1 VGSEGNEKANV
12 RFLSS
17 EDRVIATVLR
27 DIPRWGTVQRPL
39 ALCLLLAAAAPAA
52 AGDIPIVSLG
62 DAGPD
67 QEIPTDRSFYVR
79 GDLGASV
86 EHAQAI
92 VVRRGSPS
100 MFGTDGPSCHNLIA
114 DLGIETTLSSA
125 AVDDS
130 DDEAIY
136 VPVPRYDSG
145 IHRAFEV
152 FANSTGAVR
161 KADVLISA
169 AWQRSS
175 PDQREFKVLVPHD
188 TRFFSAGYGY
198 CLVIATTEHAQE
210 VDEATLA
217 DLVDGVASKI
227 VACGDKSSCDDDA
240 LAEYEVK
247 VARVLANTDSFKRT
261 PGQLGTITSMLEEA
275 ARVEL
280 GHAAGIV
287 EVLGHMS
294 DRFYDKTNVM
304 PPAANVVWADIA
316 TDPFAQAVANLLTH
330 DGALLP
336 QVRGPQQ
343 GVALF
348 TPDGKLQVKTLQLL
362 DDGRSIRVA
371 ASKAPTGVQAR
382 VLTATTDTLHI
393 ADGLTLYDL
402 IQLGNRRIRVSKDWI
417 TLKELGDGISQLGQ
431 EQWMPED
438 STFLVKAHAQLKRLS
453 DFVDLTTSGVTCTP
467 HTYAASEAEQTS
479 DAIRRQL
486 GDWLVCQKVDAAAIE
501 TMREQVAALI
511 AEDEAWKTAKAKVVS
526 KSRRIVTL
534 TSTAPT
540 PLRVSFASRTWLFS
554 YVTPIVGYAGVLRP
568 DESFGLFYLG
578 AQVHLDP
585 NPVDDV
591 QWKHGMTTKDLR
603 RAIALELGVA
613 PYESSFGP
621 DMRFGGPGSLP
632 PLFIGAAVHVLPY
645 TSLTFG
651 GAIVERRNSTLAQE
665 EPHTV
670 FAPYLGV
677 TLQLN
682 IPDMIRSASGPTT
695 DTAASR

>member
-1 VGSEGNEKANV
+1 
-12 RFLSS
+12 
-17 EDRVIATVLR
+17 
-27 DIPRWGTVQRPL
+27 
-39 ALCLLLAAAAPAA
+39 LLAAAPAA

-79 GDLGASV
+79 GELGNSV

-92 VVRRGSPS
+92 IIRRGSPS
-100 MFGTDGPSCHNLIA
+100 MFGDDGPSCHNLIA

-130 DDEAIY
+130 DDEEIY
-136 VPVPRYDSG
+136 IPVPRYDAG

-152 FANSTGAVR
+152 FASSTGAAR
-161 KADVLISA
+161 KSDVLVSA

-175 PDQREFKVLVPHD
+175 PEQREFKILVPHD
-188 TRFFSAGYGY
+188 SRFFSAGYGY
-198 CLVIATTEHAQE
+198 CLVIATTQHAQE

-217 DLVDGVASKI
+217 DLVDNVAAKI

-261 PGQLGTITSMLEEA
+261 PGQLGAISSMLEEA
-275 ARVEL
+275 ARIEL
-280 GHAAGIV
+280 GHSTGIV

-294 DRFYDKTNVM
+294 DRFYDKTNIM

-336 QVRGPQQ
+336 QVRGTQ

-371 ASKAPTGVQAR
+371 TSKAPTGAQAR
-382 VLTATTDTLHI
+382 VLTATTDTLPI

-402 IQLGNRRIRVSKDWI
+402 IQLGNRRIRVAKDWI
-417 TLKELGDGISQLGQ
+417 TLKELGDGISQLGL

-453 DFVDLTTSGVTCTP
+453 DFVDLSTSGVTCTP
-467 HTYAASEAEQTS
+467 HTYAATEAEQTS

-486 GDWLVCQKVDAAAIE
+486 GDWLVCQKADAAAIE

-511 AEDEAWKTAKAKVVS
+511 TEDEAWKASKAKLVS

-540 PLRVSFASRTWLFS
+540 PMQVSFAARTWVFS

-578 AQVHLDP
+578 AQIHLDP

-603 RAIALELGVA
+603 RAVALELGVA
-613 PYESSFGP
+613 PYRSSFGP

-632 PLFIGAAVHVLPY
+632 PLFIGAAVHLLPY
-645 TSLTFG
+645 TSLTLG
-651 GAIVERRNSTLAQE
+651 GAIVERRNSTLSQE

-682 IPDMIRSASGPTT
+682 LPDLIRTAAGPTT